1 MLRKA
6 FGAFSRDIAIDL
18 GTANILVYVRG
29 SGIVLNEPSVIAMT
43 EIRGRPHVLAVG
55 AEAKRMVGRTPG
67 NIRAIRP
74 LKGGVIADFEIAQHM
89 IGYMIRRVHHRRG
102 FLAPR
107 VIVSVPSGSTPVERR
122 AIREA
127 AEAAGAREVYLI
139 EEPMAAAI
147 GAGLPVMEPTG
158 SLIVDIGG
166 GTTEVAVIS
175 LGGIVSSHSVRVA
188 GDAMDEHIVAYM
200 RRAHNIMIGEAT
212 AERIKIELGA
222 AATSPTGEENVAV
235 IRGRDLITGVPRE
248 HALGERELAQCL
260 AEQVS
265 AIVEVVMTALERMP
279 PELAADVVD
288 RGIVLAGGGALL
300 RHLDFVLHEATG
312 LRVTVAEDALTCVA
326 RGAGATLENM
336 AMLKVAQR
344 Q

>member
-18 GTANILVYVRG
+18 GTANILVYLRG

-43 EIRGRPHVLAVG
+43 DIRGRPHVLAVG

-89 IGYMIRRVHHRRG
+89 IGYMIRRVHQRRG
-102 FLAPR
+102 FFAPR
-107 VIVSVPSGSTPVERR
+107 VIISVPSGSTPVERR
-122 AIREA
+122 AIYEA

-212 AERIKIELGA
+212 AEKIKIELGA
-222 AATSPTGEENVAV
+222 AATSSQGEETVTV

-260 AEQVS
+260 AEQVGV
-265 AIVEVVMTALERMP
+265 IVEVVMTALERMP

>member
-1 MLRKA
+1 
-6 FGAFSRDIAIDL
+6 
-18 GTANILVYVRG
+18 
-29 SGIVLNEPSVIAMT
+29 
-43 EIRGRPHVLAVG
+43 
-55 AEAKRMVGRTPG
+55 
-67 NIRAIRP
+67 
-74 LKGGVIADFEIAQHM
+74 
-89 IGYMIRRVHHRRG
+89 
-102 FLAPR
+102 
-107 VIVSVPSGSTPVERR
+107 
-122 AIREA
+122 
-127 AEAAGAREVYLI
+127 
-139 EEPMAAAI
+139 
-147 GAGLPVMEPTG
+147 
-158 SLIVDIGG
+158 
-166 GTTEVAVIS
+166 
-175 LGGIVSSHSVRVA
+175 
-188 GDAMDEHIVAYM
+188 M